1 MRRDTLK
8 SVWRAGFSVASIQ
21 VRGFS
26 CSSPCCALLRSLPLR
41 LSRRPQLRQPMMMP
55 SSSRSDVFTGG
66 SWSEGK
72 QGGFYRAIVV
82 MSGSEQSFGAR
93 VYLQWLA
100 LSETDPIPKIIA
112 TVPLKEVND
121 QNLGNASIEIEGE
134 ESKDKE
140 ITIIVSSYDFDA
152 DKDISLYVKGTAP
165 GKYAMAKAPGK
176 SPAAAPVAAP
186 TNVPK
191 DD

>member
-1 MRRDTLK
+1 MLK
-8 SVWRAGFSVASIQ
+8 PMLRAA
-21 VRGFS
+21 
-26 CSSPCCALLRSLPLR
+26 ALLAVALIPSASASAANDDAKLVESLP
-41 LSRRPQLRQPMMMP
+41 PEVA
-55 SSSRSDVFTGG
+55 DVVTGG

-82 MSGSEQSFGAR
+82 MSGSEQFFAR

-134 ESKDKE
+134 ESKDNE

-165 GKYAMAKAPGK
+165 GKYAMAKAPAK

>member
-1 MRRDTLK
+1 MLK
-8 SVWRAGFSVASIQ
+8 PMLRAA
-21 VRGFS
+21 
-26 CSSPCCALLRSLPLR
+26 ALLAVALIPPASASAADDDAKVVESLP
-41 LSRRPQLRQPMMMP
+41 PEVA
-55 SSSRSDVFTGG
+55 DVVTGG

-82 MSGSEQSFGAR
+82 MSGTEQSFGAR
-93 VYLQWLA
+93 VFLQWLA
-100 LSETDPIPKIIA
+100 LSETDPVPKIVA

-121 QNLGNASIEIEGE
+121 HKLGNASIEIEGE
-134 ESKDKE
+134 ESKDNE

-165 GKYAMAKAPGK
+165 GKYAMSKAPAKG
-176 SPAAAPVAAP
+176 PAAAPAAAP
-186 TNVPK
+186 TNVPR